1 MGLEI
6 VSGGGLSLFMDE
18 IISKHWSHHHH
29 ILILSHTSPHSSK
42 LMSLL
47 SPQADTGSSV
57 YWHQSYNIM
66 KMLESADVSAI
77 NLSINIES
85 GQQTMGICT
94 MCACL
99 ATLPMYWH
107 ERCVVCL
114 CVPSVAT
121 LSPEPGYW
129 HVTALIGPVSVLGVI
144 TQTVTNFT
152 RLTQFPYFLPPC
164 TCFHWHENIHINQQK
179 KREYLRRGG

>member
-66 KMLESADVSAI
+66 EMLESADVSAI

-85 GQQTMGICT
+85 GQQTMGIWT

-99 ATLPMYWH
+99 ATL
-107 ERCVVCL
+107 CCIDTCL
-114 CVPSVAT
+114 YVPSVTT
-121 LSPEPGYW
+121 LGPEPGYW
-129 HVTALIGPVSVLGVI
+129 HVTTLIGLVSVPGVI

-179 KREYLRRGG
+179 KREYLRRGRGG

>member
-1 MGLEI
+1 
-6 VSGGGLSLFMDE
+6 MDE

-77 NLSINIES
+77 NFSINIES
-85 GQQTMGICT
+85 GQQTMGIWT

-152 RLTQFPYFLPPC
+152 RLTQFSYFLPPC

>member
-85 GQQTMGICT
+85 GQQTMGIWT

-107 ERCVVCL
+107 ERCVVCTEHRHPQPRAWL
-114 CVPSVAT
+114 LTCDSGDWTRVCTRRDYTNCHKLHEIDPISIFSASMHM
-121 LSPEPGYW
+121 LSLTWKHPYQSTEK
-129 HVTALIGPVSVLGVI
+129 
-144 TQTVTNFT
+144 T
-152 RLTQFPYFLPPC
+152 RIFA
-164 TCFHWHENIHINQQK
+164 
-179 KREYLRRGG
+179 